1 MMLLEDW
8 ACVSDSLARDFKFA
22 PEDSFCHWKT
32 IVGLDL
38 QNLVNQVQYLS
49 KFGLIWPKL
58 GHFGQIFRFW
68 ARNFKLAPRE
78 LYWNWKTTI
87 GLDFRNLAYQA
98 KNLAWFGPNLS
109 IWANS
114 LVFESQTSYL
124 HKRSL
129 IAIEKGSWGY
139 IFKIWSTK
147 PKNWPNLAQ
156 MTPKFD
162 YLDKSI
168 SFLATYFI
176 FALEEPPYYWKTT
189 HELDFQNWAN
199 QS

>member
-1 MMLLEDW
+1 MLLEDW
-8 ACVSDSLARDFKFA
+8 ACVSEMLIKNSLARDFI
-22 PEDSFCHWKT
+22 FCHWKT

-38 QNLVNQVQYLS
+38 QNLVDQVQYLS
-49 KFGLIWPKL
+49 KFGPKFGLIWPKL

-68 ARNFKLAPRE
+68 ATNFKLAPRE

-87 GLDFRNLAYQA
+87 GLDFRNLA
-98 KNLAWFGPNLS
+98 WFGPNLC
-109 IWANS
+109 ICAKT
-114 LVFESQTSYL
+114 LVFELQSSYL

-156 MTPKFD
+156 MVNLGPNRVKF
-162 YLDKSI
+162 LV
-168 SFLATYFI
+168 
-176 FALEEPPYYWKTT
+176 W
-189 HELDFQNWAN
+189 
-199 QS
+199 